1 MANAI
6 LKALGLGKKKP
17 KSAKRK
23 TITYR
28 RRAPN
33 TFWTRLV
40 AKADRKAFNW
50 QTRRQFYSHLAAQV
64 ENGIDLPKAIEG
76 YAEILAKRKRKSSA
90 ALVENIARR
99 MRLGGMKLH
108 EAIAIAVPRDEIALI
123 AGGEMSGEIGRAMD
137 IIISSHDRVE
147 DVVKA
152 YREAIIMPLFYMA
165 MTYLVLWIIGGWVMP
180 QITMTLPRNKVTGLG
195 LLMYQTADLSQSWF
209 AVVPIVLTI
218 LVALGIRRSLPRWV
232 GARRISAE
240 RFFPYSF
247 YRDIEGFKWL
257 ISFAGMLEAGLTD
270 VKILVE
276 QMKTA
281 SPWLRE
287 RLFHVHFRMT
297 EGGMGLGSALEAKGR
312 DLPPFEFPNPD
323 IIDSLTSVEAFSDFH
338 ERVSRITTRWSK
350 EIEDSSRRR
359 AKALGLAAEMS
370 VYAIMAL
377 LMIAINSV
385 TTQLGSVGG

>member
-1 MANAI
+1 MANGL
-6 LKALGLGKKKP
+6 LKTLGFGKKKP
-17 KSAKRK
+17 VVTKHK

-28 RRAPN
+28 RRAPD

-40 AKADRKAFNW
+40 EKADRKAFNW
-50 QTRRQFYSHLAAQV
+50 ATRRQFYSHLSAQV
-64 ENGIDLPKAIEG
+64 ENGIDVPKAIEG
-76 YAEILAKRKRKSSA
+76 YAAILAKRKRKSSA
-90 ALVENIARR
+90 ALVENVARR

-108 EAIAIAVPRDEIALI
+108 EAISIAVPRDEIALI
-123 AGGEMSGEIGRAMD
+123 AGGEMSGEIGKAMD
-137 IIISSHDRVE
+137 IIIASHDRVE

-152 YREAIIMPLFYMA
+152 YREAIIMPMFYMA
-165 MTYLVLWIIGGWVMP
+165 MTYVVLWIIGGYVMP
-180 QITMTLPRNKVTGLG
+180 QITMTLPKDKVTGLG
-195 LLMYQTADLSQSWF
+195 LMMYQAADLSQSWF
-209 AVVPIVLTI
+209 AVVPVVLTI
-218 LVALGIRRSLPRWV
+218 VVAMIIRRSLPRWI

-257 ISFAGMLEAGLTD
+257 VSFAGMLEAGLTD
-270 VKILVE
+270 VKILVQ

-281 SPWLRE
+281 TPWLKE

-297 EGGMGLGSALEAKGR
+297 EGGMALGSALEAESR
-312 DLPPFEFPNPD
+312 DLPPFQFPNPD

-338 ERVSRITTRWSK
+338 ERVSRITARWSK
-350 EIEDSSRRR
+350 EIEETSRRR
-359 AKALGLAAEMS
+359 AKTLGFAAEMS
-370 VYAIMAL
+370 VYGIMAL

>member
-6 LKALGLGKKKP
+6 LKALGLAKP
-17 KSAKRK
+17 KAKKRQ

-28 RRAPN
+28 RRAPD
-33 TFWTRLV
+33 TFWTRLT
-40 AKADRKAFNW
+40 AAADRKAFNW

-64 ENGIDLPKAIEG
+64 ENGIAVPDAIEG
-76 YAEILAKRKRKSSA
+76 YAKILIKRKRKSSA

-99 MRLGGMKLH
+99 MREGMPLRN
-108 EAIAIAVPRDEIALI
+108 AIDIAAPRDEIALI
-123 AGGEMSGEIGRAMD
+123 AGGELSGQIGAAMD

-152 YREAIIMPLFYMA
+152 YREAMVMPLFYMA

-180 QITMTLPRNKVTGLG
+180 QITLTLPESKVTGIG
-195 LLMYQTADLSQSWF
+195 LLMYQAADLSQSWL
-209 AVVPIVLTI
+209 AVVPIILTI
-218 LVALGIRRSLPRWV
+218 VLALVVRRSLPRWT
-232 GARRISAE
+232 GAKRISAE

-257 ISFAGMLEAGLTD
+257 ISFAGMLQAGMTD
-270 VKILVE
+270 VKILIA

-287 RLFHVHFRMT
+287 RLYHVHFRMT

-338 ERVSRITTRWSK
+338 ERVSRVTARWAK
-350 EIEDSSRRR
+350 EIEENSRRR
-359 AKALGLAAEMS
+359 AKSMGLAAEMC
-370 VYAIMAL
+370 VYAVMAL

-385 TTQLGSVGG
+385 TMQLGSVGG